1 MMVLKDE
8 TFKDLRDFIYDNTGI
23 YIPDTKKYFIE
34 NRLSKRLEEKKIG
47 SYEDYFYL
55 LKYNTDKNEL
65 KVLYDKITTNET
77 FFFRELQQLEV
88 LVQQVIPRIKEERK
102 IQTVKIWSA
111 ACSTG
116 EEPYTIAMML
126 MDNPK
131 TCSLRLDMVASD
143 ISDVVIERA
152 QQATYGQYSLRNIPE
167 QYMKKYFKQGAG
179 TNYTLNSDVRTK
191 VKFMQLNLLD
201 DKKIRGFREMDVIF
215 CRNVLIYFDKK
226 AKLKVVTN
234 LYESMKT
241 GGYLFIGMA
250 ESLHDITRLLRPQ
263 ILGKTVVYQ
272 KA

>member
-1 MMVLKDE
+1 MMALKDE
-8 TFKDLRDFIYDNTGI
+8 TFKDLRDFIYDTTGI

-55 LKYNTDKNEL
+55 LKYNTDKTEL

-77 FFFRELQQLEV
+77 FFFREVQQLEV
-88 LVQQVIPRIKEERK
+88 LVQQLVPKIKEERK
-102 IQTVKIWSA
+102 LQTMKLWSA

-126 MDNPK
+126 MENPK
-131 TCSLRLDMVASD
+131 TCSVKFEMLASD
-143 ISDVVIERA
+143 ISDVVLERA
-152 QQATYGQYSLRNIPE
+152 QNASYGQYALRNIPE
-167 QYMKKYFKQGAG
+167 QYMKRYFKQSTA
-179 TNYTLNSDVRTK
+179 TNYTLNNDVKAK
-191 VKFMQLNLLD
+191 VKFVQINLID
-201 DKKIRGFREMDVIF
+201 DKKVRGFREMDIIL

-226 AKLKVVTN
+226 AKLKAVTN
-234 LYESMKT
+234 LYESLRA

-250 ESLHDITRLLRPQ
+250 ESLHDITRLFRPQ
-263 ILGKTVVYQ
+263 IIGKTVVYQ